1 MIGQSLKMI
10 TKKAAVEEGTIVY
23 NLIFKNAMYSVEC
36 YVEGSDY
43 TMDWQDNSFVRD
55 KKNYCYIEDI
65 TEDEGEAETFLKQ
78 MVKGEVLPIHI
89 KNMVE
94 DYFGK

>member
-1 MIGQSLKMI
+1 MIGQSLKTI
-10 TKKAAVEEGTIVY
+10 TKKAALEDGTVVY

-43 TMDWQDNSFVRD
+43 SVDWQANSLVRD
-55 KKNYCYIEDI
+55 RKNYCYIEDI

-78 MVKGEVLPIHI
+78 MVKGKVLPVHM
-89 KNMVE
+89 KDMAE